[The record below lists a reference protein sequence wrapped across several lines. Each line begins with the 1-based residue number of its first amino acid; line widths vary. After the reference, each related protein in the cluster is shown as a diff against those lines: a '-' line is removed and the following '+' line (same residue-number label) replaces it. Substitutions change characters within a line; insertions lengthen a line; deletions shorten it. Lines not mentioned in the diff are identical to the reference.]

1 MYSFS
6 GLSTTDTSGK
16 YGCWYKF
23 YCRYVLKLPS
33 RPGLPL
39 IFGKACHAVIETAIK
54 AGNAEIIPAL
64 CQAVVSASDL
74 DEQKE
79 DLEKCVQ
86 ASSVL
91 EAIKT
96 GGEVEEYFEMPL
108 DDTPFAPRLRGYIDF
123 NQKNDKAVILTDWK
137 SNRATYKPLE
147 TYQLG
152 LYAAYLRKKHSL
164 PVIGRLAFLRFN
176 TIEEHEYTDADIKE
190 ALDWAREAAYE
201 CDARKQRVEM
211 GKDPNEVFPKQHGD
225 ACEYCDYKYFCLS
238 EVPGIPEAIST
249 KEEALEVA
257 QGILFTQANLKL
269 HQNNLKTFVQK
280 NGPIQDDHVKALME
294 KSEYLTFDLKARLAV
309 VNKMQ
314 QDKLNIGSILKI
326 GSDAQK
332 DLKEKHGWSEQDFL
346 DLGAKKRSKNTLKV
360 TKVG

>member
-6 GLSTTDTSGK
+6 GLSTTDTSSK

-39 IFGKACHAVIETAIK
+39 VFGKACHAVIETAIK
-54 AGNAEIIPAL
+54 AGNADIIPVL

-74 DEQKE
+74 EDEKQE
-79 DLEKCVQ
+79 LERCVQ
-86 ASSVL
+86 ASAVL
-91 EAIKT
+91 DAVKT
-96 GGEVEEYFEMPL
+96 SGETEEYFEIPL
-108 DDTPFAPRLRGYIDF
+108 DDTPFAPTLRGYIDF
-123 NQKNDKAVILTDWK
+123 SRKDDKAVILTDWK

-176 TIEEHEYTDADIKE
+176 TIEEHEYTDADINE
-190 ALDWAREAAYE
+190 ALDWARDSSYE
-201 CDARKQRVEM
+201 CEARKQQIEM
-211 GKDPNEVFPKQHGD
+211 GKDPLEVFPKQLGD
-225 ACEYCDYKYFCLS
+225 NCEYCDYKYFCLS
-238 EVPGIPEAIST
+238 EVPGIPEAISN

-257 QGILFTQANLKL
+257 QGILFAQANLKL
-269 HQNNLKTFVQK
+269 HQSNLKAFVEK
-280 NGPIQDDHVKALME
+280 NGPIEDDHVKAAIE
-294 KSEYLTFDLKARLAV
+294 KSEYLVFDLKTRLAV

-314 QDKLNIGSILKI
+314 EDSLSIGSILKI

-332 DLKEKHGWSEQDFL
+332 DLQNKYGWSEKDFL
-346 DLGAKKRSKNTLKV
+346 DLGAKKRAKSTLKV
-360 TKVG
+360 TKAG

>member
-6 GLSTTDTSGK
+6 GLSNTLTSSK

-23 YCRYVLKLPS
+23 YCRYVLELPS
-33 RPGLPL
+33 CPGLPL
-39 IFGKACHAVIETAIK
+39 IFGKACHAVIETAIT
-54 AGNAEIIPAL
+54 AGSKEIIPTL
-64 CQAVVSASDL
+64 CQVVASASDL
-74 DEQKE
+74 NTEKE
-79 DLEKCVQ
+79 ELERCVQ
-86 ASSVL
+86 ASAVL
-91 EAIKT
+91 DAIEN

-108 DDTPFAPRLRGYIDF
+108 DDTPFAPTLRGYIDF

-176 TIEEHEYTDADIKE
+176 IIEEHEYTNTDIKE
-190 ALDWAREAAYE
+190 ALDWARETAYE
-201 CDARKQRVEM
+201 CDVRKQRVEM
-211 GKDPNEVFPKQHGD
+211 GKDPNEVFPKQPGD

-238 EVPGIPEAIST
+238 EVPGIPESITT

-257 QGILFTQANLKL
+257 QGITFTQANLKL
-269 HQNNLKTFVQK
+269 HQDRLKTFVEK
-280 NGPIQDDHVKALME
+280 NGPIQDDHVKALIE

-332 DLKEKHGWSEQDFL
+332 DLKEKHGWSEKDFL

-360 TKVG
+360 TKAG

>member
-6 GLSTTDTSGK
+6 GLSNTLTSSK

-23 YCRYVLKLPS
+23 YCRYVLELPS

-39 IFGKACHAVIETAIK
+39 IFGKACHAVIETAIT
-54 AGNAEIIPAL
+54 AGSKEIIPTL
-64 CQAVVSASDL
+64 CQAVASASDL
-74 DEQKE
+74 EKE
-79 DLEKCVQ
+79 ELEKCVQ
-86 ASSVL
+86 TSAVFD
-91 EAIKT
+91 AIKT

-108 DDTPFAPRLRGYIDF
+108 DDTPFTPMLRGYIDF
-123 NQKNDKAVILTDWK
+123 SRKDNKAVILTDWK

-211 GKDPNEVFPKQHGD
+211 GKDPNEIFPKQPGD

-238 EVPGIPEAIST
+238 AVPGIPEAIST
-249 KEEALEVA
+249 KKEALEVA

-269 HQNNLKTFVQK
+269 HQNNLKTFVEK
-280 NGPIQDDHVKALME
+280 NGPIEDEQIKAQIE
-294 KSEYLTFDLKARLAV
+294 KSEYLFFDLKTRLAV
-309 VNKMQ
+309 VEKMQ
-314 QDKLNIGSILKI
+314 TDKLNVGSILKI

-332 DLKEKHGWSEQDFL
+332 DLKEKHGWSEKDFL
-346 DLGAKKRSKNTLKV
+346 DLGAKKRSKSTLKV
-360 TKVG
+360 TKAG

>member
-6 GLSTTDTSGK
+6 GLSNTLTNSK

-54 AGNAEIIPAL
+54 AGNAEIMPAL

-74 DEQKE
+74 EEQKE
-79 DLEKCVQ
+79 ELERCVQ
-86 ASSVL
+86 ASAVL
-91 EAIKT
+91 DAIKT
-96 GGEVEEYFEMPL
+96 SGEVEEYFEMPL
-108 DDTPFAPRLRGYIDF
+108 DDTPFAPTLRGYIDL
-123 NQKNDKAVILTDWK
+123 NQKNDKVIILTDWK

-176 TIEEHEYTDADIKE
+176 TIEEHEYTDTDIKE
-190 ALDWAREAAYE
+190 ALDWARETAYE

-211 GKDPNEVFPKQHGD
+211 GKDPNEVFPKQPGD

-257 QGILFTQANLKL
+257 QGITFTQANLKL
-269 HQNNLKTFVQK
+269 HQNNLKTFVEK
-280 NGPIQDDHVKALME
+280 NGPIEDDRVKAAIE

-314 QDKLNIGSILKI
+314 ADKLNIGSILKI

-360 TKVG
+360 TKAG

>member
-6 GLSTTDTSGK
+6 GLSTTDTSSK

-23 YCRYVLKLPS
+23 YCRYVLELPS

-54 AGNAEIIPAL
+54 AGNAEIIPVL
-64 CQAVVSASDL
+64 CQTVVSASDL

-79 DLEKCVQ
+79 ELERCVQ
-86 ASSVL
+86 ADAVL
-91 EAIKT
+91 DAIKT
-96 GGEVEEYFEMPL
+96 SGQVEEYFEMPL
-108 DDTPFAPRLRGYIDF
+108 DDTPFSPRLRGYIDF
-123 NQKNDKAVILTDWK
+123 NQNNDKAVILTDWK

-152 LYAAYLRKKHSL
+152 LYAAYLRKKYSL

-201 CDARKQRVEM
+201 CEARKQRVEM
-211 GKDPNEVFPKQHGD
+211 GKDLNEIFPKQPGD
-225 ACEYCDYKYFCLS
+225 SCEYCDYKYFCLS

-269 HQNNLKTFVQK
+269 HQNNLKTFVEK
-280 NGPIQDDHVKALME
+280 NGPIENDLIKSFIE
-294 KSEYLTFDLKARLAV
+294 KSEYLFFDLKARLAV

-332 DLKEKHGWSEQDFL
+332 DLQNKHGWSEKDFL
-346 DLGAKKRSKNTLKV
+346 DLGAKKRSRNTLQV
-360 TKVG
+360 TKVV